1 MAKPRTFDKLGYEG
15 EAPMTDQRRQA
26 IRESAHRLRSRLTYL
41 LLCSHGLRSDLRGK
55 LTHNELAEF
64 QQLANVLEETK
75 AVLQALL
82 KELEPE
88 LRARVTKPDDVQM
101 IGLSTASE
109 NAAS

>member
-1 MAKPRTFDKLGYEG
+1 MAKPRTFDKFGNEG

-41 LLCSHGLRSDLRGK
+41 LLCSHGLKSDLRGK
-55 LTHNELAEF
+55 LTPNELAEF

-88 LRARVTKPDDVQM
+88 LRDRVTHQADSQM
-101 IGLSTASE
+101 IGVARIVETGA
-109 NAAS
+109 